1 MRTVKLRVLHVL
13 EAVQFGT
20 VRHLRGIVRHV
31 DADHIVAIPPAGS
44 GRYTDHSAIEAMRS
58 DGARIRFVAMRRSPV
73 DLHNAVAA
81 ARVRRLIRNE
91 GAHVVH
97 GHSSIGGAV
106 ARVASIGTGAPTLYT
121 PNGLFPSRATLALE
135 RALGT
140 VTDRLIATSDSEAQ
154 LAVDHHLLARNR
166 IVVIPNGVELDLP
179 APVDL
184 RGQLGIP
191 EDALVVGNVGRL
203 AAQKAPE
210 VFVRACALVAV
221 AVPGPHF
228 VLIGDGEL
236 ADLVDREVAAAGL
249 EGRFHSVRMPSG
261 GEAAMPELDVFVMSS
276 RYEGAA
282 YAPLEAMRAGVP
294 VVLTDVVGN
303 RDAVE
308 AGVSGLLVPPD
319 DPAAL
324 AGAIR
329 DLIDHPRLRAAIGEN
344 GRQRVAER
352 YDLRRLAD
360 ELAQLYESLAT
371 GG

>member
-1 MRTVKLRVLHVL
+1 M
-13 EAVQFGT
+13 
-20 VRHLRGIVRHV
+20 I
-31 DADHIVAIPPAGS
+31 
-44 GRYTDHSAIEAMRS
+44 
-58 DGARIRFVAMRRSPV
+58 RRS
-73 DLHNAVAA
+73 
-81 ARVRRLIRNE
+81 RV
-91 GAHVVH
+91 HVVH

-106 ARVASIGTGAPTLYT
+106 ARVASIGTGAATVYT
-121 PNGLFPSRATLALE
+121 PHGVFPSRATLALE
-135 RALGT
+135 RVLGT
-140 VTDRLIATSDSEAQ
+140 LTDRFIALSNSEAE
-154 LAVDHHLLARNR
+154 LVATRRLVAHDR
-166 IVVIPNGVELDLP
+166 IVVIPNGVEMDVP
-179 APVDL
+179 ASIDL
-184 RGQLGIP
+184 RGRLGIP
-191 EDALVVGNVGRL
+191 ANAFLVGNVGRL

-210 VFVRACALVAV
+210 VFVRACARVAT
-221 AVPGPHF
+221 ALPDPHF

-236 ADLVDREVAAAGL
+236 APLVDREVAASGI

-261 GEAAMPELDVFVMSS
+261 GEAAMSELDVFVMSS

-308 AGVSGLLVPPD
+308 ARVSGLLVPPD

-329 DLIDHPRLRAAIGEN
+329 ELIDHPRLRAAIGEN

-352 YDLRRLAD
+352 YDIRRLAD
-360 ELAQLYESLAT
+360 ELAHVYESLVT